1 MEIQTDQDGSRA
13 AVSSSS
19 ASAVFRK
26 IEFHLARKP
35 FNGFSSRGSDFKME
49 TLNPSSSS
57 NNRAFSLSS
66 VKKVDGPDSLD
77 RELTFT
83 KTIRKIGAGLEN
95 LGNTCY
101 LNSVLQCL
109 TYTEP
114 LAAYLQDVA
123 HEQRCRVAG
132 FCALCAM
139 QRHVRTALQSTGR
152 SLAPKYLVSNLR
164 CVSQNFRKC
173 RQEDAHEYMIN
184 LLECMHK
191 CCLASGVPSE
201 SSDAY
206 RSSLVHKIFG
216 GSLRSQVKCAQCS
229 HCSDKFDPFLDLSL
243 DISRADSLQRALL
256 RFTAVELLDNGSKVY
271 QCERCKQ
278 KVKAVKQL
286 TVFKAPSVLTVHLK
300 RFEAYRSEKID
311 KKVEFPPAIDMKPF
325 VSGPYEGNLK
335 YTLYG
340 VLVHCG
346 GSIHSGHYYCF
357 VRTSSGMWY
366 SLDDNE
372 VIQASEK
379 TVFNQ
384 KAYML
389 FYVRDRQNTAP
400 KNPVTVAKKET
411 SKESVAVNRASL
423 IVSSNRNDQVNG
435 STVIKACSLNATV
448 ANGTAPLRACDKGSP
463 ACLTPKDVNAKDP
476 PSSVEGKEILEGQ
489 NGTASVKSSD
499 QGAPAVLIQKDKETQ
514 KDSPSS
520 VEAKENLKMEN
531 STAPPSESRDQGAPA
546 VLTQKELSVVA
557 ANVTSPL
564 RSCEQGAPAVLTP
577 KDLNAKETQTNPP
590 SSVERK
596 ENVERPCDVGSPVVL
611 TQRDLINTKTLHK
624 EESLPQANGEGS
636 LVKEDSKA
644 ACTMIP
650 GKASPL
656 LDNSTNTQILVNL
669 PTSVGKAE
677 NSVDEKNSANKL
689 NESDTS
695 LKVKNGN
702 SPMEEAVLDNQ
713 TLLHQSEESATES
726 IKQTSVDE
734 TLTTPR
740 KTRKRNKKTV
750 QVGLS
755 FFKLALGVRKKKK
768 QKRGRSSTLA
778 VKKGTSEELLSKKR
792 ATDQERSTPLITS
805 KAASGSACLH
815 GKGKSV
821 SVDNER
827 IRTSNGNMLLASP
840 IVELKERTN
849 QNGAVLASDQQ
860 QPLKSSDLSEA
871 SQNAKRKRDNS
882 KEEQILSQKEQ
893 VTILTRGLPE
903 TVVAKW
909 DEEVSAFKMGS
920 SESTRIGYVADEW
933 DEEYDRGKKK
943 KIRIKEEMYVGPN
956 PFQAFASKKQQT
968 DTKKKWTQGRNTAK
982 TGFRI

>member
-1 MEIQTDQDGSRA
+1 MEIQTDQDNGSR

-19 ASAVFRK
+19 APVVFRK
-26 IEFHLARKP
+26 IEFHPKRKP
-35 FNGFSSRGSDFKME
+35 FNGFSNRGSDFKME
-49 TLNPSSSS
+49 TLNPCSSAN
-57 NNRAFSLSS
+57 NNRAFSSSPSS

-83 KTIRKIGAGLEN
+83 KTILKIGAGLEN

-139 QRHVRTALQSTGR
+139 QRHVRNALQATGKI
-152 SLAPKYLVSNLR
+152 LAPKYLVSNLR

-173 RQEDAHEYMIN
+173 RQEDAHEYMIS

-191 CCLASGVPSE
+191 CCLPSGVPSE

-216 GSLRSQVKCAQCS
+216 GSLRSRVKCAQCS
-229 HCSDKFDPFLDLSL
+229 YCSDKFDPFLDLSL

-256 RFTAVELLDNGSKVY
+256 RFTAVELLDNGGKVY

-278 KVKAVKQL
+278 KVKAEKQL

-300 RFEAYRSEKID
+300 RFEAHRSGKID

-340 VLVHCG
+340 VLVHYG
-346 GSIHSGHYYCF
+346 GSIHSGHYYCY

-366 SLDDNE
+366 SLDDKK
-372 VIQASEK
+372 VYQVSEK

-411 SKESVAVNRASL
+411 NKESVAVASL
-423 IVSSNRNDQVNG
+423 IISSNRNDHVDG
-435 STVIKACSLNATV
+435 STVIKASSLNAPV
-448 ANGTAPLRACDKGSP
+448 ANGTAPLRACDKGAP
-463 ACLTPKDVNAKDP
+463 ACLTQKDVNGKETQKDP
-476 PSSVEGKEILEGQ
+476 PSSVEAKENPKGQ
-489 NGTASVKSSD
+489 NGTSSD
-499 QGAPAVLIQKDKETQ
+499 QGAPDVSSQKDINAKENQKDPPSSVEAKEILKMENSAAPSESCDQGAPAVMTQ
-514 KDSPSS
+514 KDSNAKEIHTNTPSS
-520 VEAKENLKMEN
+520 VEAKENL
-531 STAPPSESRDQGAPA
+531 
-546 VLTQKELSVVA
+546 
-557 ANVTSPL
+557 
-564 RSCEQGAPAVLTP
+564 
-577 KDLNAKETQTNPP
+577 
-590 SSVERK
+590 
-596 ENVERPCDVGSPVVL
+596 ERPCDVGGPAVL
-611 TQRDLINTKTLHK
+611 THKDIINNKTLQK
-624 EESLPQANGEGS
+624 EESLSQANGERS

-644 ACTMIP
+644 ACTILP
-650 GKASPL
+650 G
-656 LDNSTNTQILVNL
+656 T
-669 PTSVGKAE
+669 TSVANAA
-677 NSVDEKNSANKL
+677 NSVDEKNSTNNL
-689 NESDTS
+689 NEPDTS
-695 LKVKNGN
+695 LKVKNVSIGD
-702 SPMEEAVLDNQ
+702 SSIEEAVLDNQ
-713 TLLHQSEESATES
+713 TLGHQLEESATSTELM
-726 IKQTSVDE
+726 KPTSVEE
-734 TLTTPR
+734 TLAKPR
-740 KTRKRNKKTV
+740 KTRKRNMKTV

-755 FFKLALGVRKKKK
+755 SFKLALGVRKKKK

-778 VKKGTSEELLSKKR
+778 VKGTSKELLSKKR
-792 ATDQERSTPLITS
+792 ATDVERSTPLITS

-827 IRTSNGNMLLASP
+827 IRTSNGNMLLASTT
-840 IVELKERTN
+840 VELKERTS
-849 QNGAVLASDQQ
+849 QNGAVLASDPQ
-860 QPLKSSDLSEA
+860 QPLKRSDLSEA

-882 KEEQILSQKEQ
+882 KEEQILLQKEQ
-893 VTILTRGLPE
+893 VTILTRGLPD

-909 DEEVSAFKMGS
+909 DEEVSASKKTGK

-956 PFQAFASKKQQT
+956 PFQAFALEKQEM

>member
-1 MEIQTDQDGSRA
+1 MEIQTGQDGSRA

-35 FNGFSSRGSDFKME
+35 FNGFSNRGSDFKME

-57 NNRAFSLSS
+57 NTNNRAFSSPS
-66 VKKVDGPDSLD
+66 VKKVDSPDSLD

-191 CCLASGVPSE
+191 CCLPSGVPSE

-206 RSSLVHKIFG
+206 RSSLVHQIFG

-271 QCERCKQ
+271 QCERCRQ
-278 KVKAVKQL
+278 KVKAIKQL

-300 RFEAYRSEKID
+300 RFEPHRSEKID
-311 KKVEFPPAIDMKPF
+311 KKVEFPSAIDMKPF

-340 VLVHCG
+340 VLVHYG

-435 STVIKACSLNATV
+435 STVIKACSLNAPV
-448 ANGTAPLRACDKGSP
+448 ANGTAPLRACDNGSP
-463 ACLTPKDVNAKDP
+463 ACLTPKDANAKDP
-476 PSSVEGKEILEGQ
+476 PSSVEGKEILEGK
-489 NGTASVKSSD
+489 NGTAPVKSSD
-499 QGAPAVLIQKDKETQ
+499 QGAPAVLTQKDKDNQ
-514 KDSPSS
+514 KDSMSS
-520 VEAKENLKMEN
+520 
-531 STAPPSESRDQGAPA
+531 
-546 VLTQKELSVVA
+546 
-557 ANVTSPL
+557 
-564 RSCEQGAPAVLTP
+564 
-577 KDLNAKETQTNPP
+577 
-590 SSVERK
+590 
-596 ENVERPCDVGSPVVL
+596 
-611 TQRDLINTKTLHK
+611 K

-636 LVKEDSKA
+636 LVKEDSTA

-656 LDNSTNTQILVNL
+656 LDGSTNTQILVNL
-669 PTSVGKAE
+669 PTSVAKAE
-677 NSVDEKNSANKL
+677 NSVDEKNSANNL

-695 LKVKNGN
+695 LKVSVKNDN

-713 TLLHQSEESATES
+713 TLVHQSDESATES
-726 IKQTSVDE
+726 IKQTSAE
-734 TLTTPR
+734 KTLTTQR
-740 KTRKRNKKTV
+740 KTRKRNMKTLR
-750 QVGLS
+750 VGLS
-755 FFKLALGVRKKKK
+755 SFKLALGVRKK
-768 QKRGRSSTLA
+768 RGRSRTLA
-778 VKKGTSEELLSKKR
+778 VKGTS
-792 ATDQERSTPLITS
+792 D
-805 KAASGSACLH
+805 
-815 GKGKSV
+815 V

-827 IRTSNGNMLLASP
+827 TRTSNGNMLLASP

-860 QPLKSSDLSEA
+860 QPLRSSDLSEA

-882 KEEQILSQKEQ
+882 KEEQILLQKEQ

-909 DEEVSAFKMGS
+909 DEEVSASKKTGK
-920 SESTRIGYVADEW
+920 SEGTRIGYVADEW

>member
-1 MEIQTDQDGSRA
+1 MEIQTDQDGSC

-26 IEFHLARKP
+26 IEFHPARKP
-35 FNGFSSRGSDFKME
+35 FNGFSNHGSDFKIE
-49 TLNPSSSS
+49 TLNPCSS
-57 NNRAFSLSS
+57 NNRAFSSSPS
-66 VKKVDGPDSLD
+66 VKKVDGGPDSLEHGLD

-139 QRHVRTALQSTGR
+139 QRHVRTALQATGR
-152 SLAPKYLVSNLR
+152 ILAPKYLVSNLR

-191 CCLASGVPSE
+191 CCLPSGVPSE

-256 RFTAVELLDNGSKVY
+256 RFTAVELLDNGAKVY

-300 RFEAYRSEKID
+300 RFEAHRSEKID
-311 KKVEFPPAIDMKPF
+311 RKVEFPPAIDMKPF

-340 VLVHCG
+340 VLVHYG

-366 SLDDNE
+366 SLDDNK
-372 VIQASEK
+372 VIQVSEK

-389 FYVRDRQNTAP
+389 FYVRDRKNTSP
-400 KNPVTVAKKET
+400 KNPVTVAKKEA
-411 SKESVAVNRASL
+411 SKESVAINRASL
-423 IVSSNRNDQVNG
+423 IISSNRNDQVNG
-435 STVIKACSLNATV
+435 STVIKACNLNSSV
-448 ANGTAPLRACDKGSP
+448 ANGTAPLRACDNGAP
-463 ACLTPKDVNAKDP
+463 ACLTQKDVSGKETRKDL
-476 PSSVEGKEILEGQ
+476 PSSVEAKEILKGQ
-489 NGTASVKSSD
+489 NGTAPVKSSDQDAAAVLSQKDSNAKENQKDPPTSVEAKEILKMENSAAPSESCD
-499 QGAPAVLIQKDKETQ
+499 QGAPAVMIQKYSNAKETQ
-514 KDSPSS
+514 TDPPSS
-520 VEAKENLKMEN
+520 VEAKENLKRPCD
-531 STAPPSESRDQGAPA
+531 AGAPA
-546 VLTQKELSVVA
+546 ALTQK
-557 ANVTSPL
+557 
-564 RSCEQGAPAVLTP
+564 
-577 KDLNAKETQTNPP
+577 DLNN
-590 SSVERK
+590 
-596 ENVERPCDVGSPVVL
+596 N
-611 TQRDLINTKTLHK
+611 KTLQK
-624 EESLPQANGEGS
+624 EESLPQAYGEGS

-644 ACTMIP
+644 AFTMIP

-656 LDNSTNTQILVNL
+656 MDGNTNTQVLVNL
-669 PTSVGKAE
+669 PTSVAKAE
-677 NSVDEKNSANKL
+677 NSVDEKNSANDL

-695 LKVKNGN
+695 LKVKNVSIGN
-702 SPMEEAVLDNQ
+702 SPIEEAVVDNQ
-713 TLLHQSEESATES
+713 TLGHQSEELATSTES
-726 IKQTSVDE
+726 TKPTTVEE

-740 KTRKRNKKTV
+740 KTRKRNMKTL
-750 QVGLS
+750 QVGLTS
-755 FFKLALGVRKKKK
+755 FKLVLGVHKKKK
-768 QKRGRSSTLA
+768 HKRGRSSTLA
-778 VKKGTSEELLSKKR
+778 VKKGTSAELLSKKR

-805 KAASGSACLH
+805 KVASGSACLH

-821 SVDNER
+821 SVHNER
-827 IRTSNGNMLLASP
+827 IRSSSGNMLLGSP
-840 IVELKERTN
+840 NGELKERVN
-849 QNGAVLASDQQ
+849 QNGAVLASDQE
-860 QPLKSSDLSEA
+860 QPLKNSDLSEA
-871 SQNAKRKRDNS
+871 SQNAKRKRSVS
-882 KEEQILSQKEQ
+882 KEEQVLLQKEQ

-909 DEEVSAFKMGS
+909 DEEVSASRKMGQ

-943 KIRIKEEMYVGPN
+943 KIRVKEEMYVGPN
-956 PFQAFASKKQQT
+956 PFQAFASKKQQQT
-968 DTKKKWTQGRNTAK
+968 DTKKKWTQRMNCKDRLPGS
-982 TGFRI
+982 GYE